1 MSKLLNKHTAGV
13 PAGAINVGRGSPWDN
28 PFRVGLDG
36 DRAFVIARHAR
47 WLAEQPHLLRALDE
61 LRGRDLVCDCTPL
74 PCHGDL
80 LLRLAAMSQDARLAW
95 ARSLTDI

>member
-1 MSKLLNKHTAGV
+1 MTKLLNKHAAGL
-13 PAGAINVGRGSPWDN
+13 PAKAINVGRGSPWDN
-28 PFRVGLDG
+28 PFCIGFDG
-36 DRAFVIARHAR
+36 DRDTVIARHAR

-61 LRGRDLVCDCTPL
+61 LRGRDLVCDCAPL

-95 ARSLTDI
+95 ARGVTGI